1 MIHLS
6 APTPNEQAVPPP
18 PDAAYPSLSV
28 CVVLFR
34 WAGDE
39 LQTAVTHDAHL
50 PGDAPGADESLDATS
65 RRIIREFGHVD
76 AQYVEQLYTFS
87 RLQRDRREIII
98 SYLALF
104 APETTGDAGGSRIT
118 WAPIRSAELAD
129 DIERVVLEY
138 ALVRLRAKLGY
149 TNIAF
154 HLLPPTFTLSELQLT
169 YESILGH
176 AVDKRNFRR
185 RMIASGIL
193 TTTNEKRREG
203 SHRPA
208 ALYRFASRDDQSAY
222 LTPPWASELGARA
235 RDEGA

>member
-6 APTPNEQAVPPP
+6 APTPNEHASPPS
-18 PDAAYPSLSV
+18 PDAANPVLSV

-34 WAGDE
+34 WAGE
-39 LQTAVTHDAHL
+39 QLQTAITHNAHL
-50 PGDAPGADESLDATS
+50 PGDAPGADESLDATA
-65 RRIIREFGHVD
+65 RRVIREFGHVD

-87 RLQRDRREIII
+87 RPQRARREIVI

-104 APETTGDAGGSRIT
+104 APETTVDAGGAQIAWS
-118 WAPIRSAELAD
+118 PIGAAYLAD
-129 DIERVVLEY
+129 GIERMVLEY

-169 YESILGH
+169 YETILGH

-193 TTTNEKRREG
+193 TGTDEKRREG

-208 ALYRFASRDDQSAY
+208 ALYRFTSRDDQSAY

-235 RDEGA
+235 SDEGA